1 MSRSRHIDSDQT
13 LLWTLKKLKID
24 AFLCQAPVVAAR
36 SAIRGWPNRTVE
48 DRLRAMLESGMTDM
62 PIIAAEG
69 SRTEVQSAAPSD
81 SRDLRRAA

>member
-1 MSRSRHIDSDQT
+1 MTSRKSIIDV
-13 LLWTLKKLKID
+13 
-24 AFLCQAPVVAAR
+24 FLCQSPVVAAR

-48 DRLRAMLESGMTDM
+48 DRLRAILELGTTDM

-69 SRTEVQSAAPSD
+69 SRTVAQSAAPSD